1 MRTRLAITGSM
12 LVGAVVG
19 AAGDQALH
27 AQPKPPVY
35 MIAINDMQKNT
46 FRLLRNRSKI
56 TVASI
61 SPQDQER
68 RLRAACLRDQL

>member
-1 MRTRLAITGSM
+1 M

-19 AAGDQALH
+19 AAGDQVLH

-35 MIAINDMQKNT
+35 MIAINEVRDQEAMQKNT